1 MVLTIFFLTTRNK
14 KMKEIEHNYSKTSP
28 CPQSEFWDTLYIEK
42 ARKRKTFRKK
52 RIRKTDS
59 V

>member
-1 MVLTIFFLTTRNK
+1 
-14 KMKEIEHNYSKTSP
+14 MKEIEHNYSKTSP